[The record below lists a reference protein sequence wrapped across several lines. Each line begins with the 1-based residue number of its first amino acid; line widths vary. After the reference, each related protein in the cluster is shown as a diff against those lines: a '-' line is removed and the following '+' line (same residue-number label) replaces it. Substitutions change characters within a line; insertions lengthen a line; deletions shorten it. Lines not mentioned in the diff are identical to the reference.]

1 MADKMRK
8 RKDQAAAALR
18 KGKYDKALT
27 LFRQVVEKDPED
39 FSCHNNIGYILR
51 RMKRTD
57 EAVEVFESL
66 AEAYAERGFLLKAIA
81 TCKVVLEIDPEHKKI
96 QTQLAD
102 LYAARSGGAPR
113 AEVKVMAPQEGNVQ
127 VGDEAV
133 VPLTP
138 IELDPVELDTAAPT
152 LEVKTATPMED
163 LTEPQEPEQREQ
175 PEQPSP
181 EPVPLD
187 PSLVTLE
194 PEPGD
199 SQPSLQFEGEPAAE
213 RSEAA
218 PVGVPVPEPPEEEA
232 GPPLDLDLSDLETV
246 EPGPPKE
253 ERTLPEIPL
262 FSDLEPA
269 AFVAVLEDMRVV
281 RMKPGDWIIRE
292 GEEGNSMFAIASG
305 AVRILKS
312 LEGKKMLQLA
322 VLGEGAFF
330 GEMSVLRGG
339 PRGASVQS
347 IQPGELFEIS
357 KQLIDNI
364 IEQYPS
370 VEKVLNKFIKQ
381 RLLRNVMNT
390 SELFRPFNPDER
402 IQIIERF
409 VSREVERGEVLIK
422 EGEESNGFYIL
433 MRGRLD
439 VLCKLDDGST
449 TVVGELGEGEVFGEI
464 SCLHKEPAVAT
475 VRAST
480 PASILRLPRA
490 DFDALILR
498 NPQIL
503 ELVASLGEQ
512 RRAITVNALAKKGI
526 LI

>member
-1 MADKMRK
+1 MADKIRK
-8 RKDQAAAALR
+8 WKDQAAAALR

-27 LFRQVVEKDPED
+27 LFRQVIEKDPED

-51 RMKRTD
+51 RLKRTE
-57 EAVEVFESL
+57 EAVKVFEDL
-66 AEAYAERGFLLKAIA
+66 AGAYAERGFMLKAIA
-81 TCKVVLEIDPEHKKI
+81 TCKVVLEIDPQHKKI
-96 QTQLAD
+96 QSQLAD
-102 LYAARSGGAPR
+102 LYATRSGGAPR
-113 AEVKVMAPQEGNVQ
+113 AEVKVMAPQAGDVQ

-133 VPLTP
+133 IPLAP
-138 IELDPVELDTAAPT
+138 IELDTVELDAAGPT
-152 LEVKTATPMED
+152 LEVQTTTPVED
-163 LTEPQEPEQREQ
+163 IAEPAEP
-175 PEQPSP
+175 PV
-181 EPVPLD
+181 EPIPLD
-187 PSLVTLE
+187 PSLVTLD
-194 PEPGD
+194 PEP
-199 SQPSLQFEGEPAAE
+199 
-213 RSEAA
+213 
-218 PVGVPVPEPPEEEA
+218 VPEIEPEPPEEEA

-246 EPGPPKE
+246 EEGPPKQ

-262 FSDLEPA
+262 FSDLEPD

-292 GEEGNSMFAIASG
+292 GEEGNSMFTIASG

-312 LEGKKMLQLA
+312 LEGKKVLQLA

-347 IQPGELFEIS
+347 LQPGELFEIS
-357 KQLIDNI
+357 KEVIDKI
-364 IEQYPS
+364 IGQYPS
-370 VEKVLNKFIKQ
+370 VEKVLTKFIKQ

-390 SELFRPFNPDER
+390 SELFRPFNPQER

-409 VSREVERGEVLIK
+409 VTREVGRGDVLIK

-433 MRGRLD
+433 MRGRMD

-480 PASILRLPRA
+480 PASILRLPRT
-490 DFDALILR
+490 DFDALILK